1 MHIFIFQTGEPLH
14 SDYSNKRPMRA
25 MNLSNAFTKNNHK
38 VTLISSA
45 FFHQEKI
52 HRALKI
58 TKKKI
63 NKNLEIILIPSP
75 GYKKNVSLNRLYDH
89 FVLAINL
96 FKYLGTIKI
105 KPDLIFIGF
114 PPIES
119 AALIIW
125 WARRRKIKTFL
136 DVKDKWPD
144 YFLTKFPNFLK
155 PIILIPLY
163 PYFILS
169 KYAMN
174 KANTLLSMSDSFINW
189 AQKSSKRKNKE
200 SDFVLY
206 LSPPPV
212 KISKEEIITYSNWW
226 FKNVPDIKNKFV
238 LSFVGSLSNAFD
250 FSLIKELASKY
261 EIYNKKVFFIICGDG
276 DEKDRIKKLFE
287 NSKNVF
293 LPGSVNTKQIYSL
306 MQETNL
312 TLAPY
317 INNSNFID
325 NLPNKILDSLYY
337 SKPIISSLEGEVKNL
352 ILNYE
357 VGCFCGN
364 KSSSWFESI
373 NKLIENKN
381 YYKQLSENAEEIYK
395 KYFSYDMVYKKFVM
409 RLESEFK
416 K

>member
-1 MHIFIFQTGEPLH
+1 MNIFIFQTGEPLH
-14 SDYSNKRPMRA
+14 CDFPQKRPMRA
-25 MNLSNAFTKNNHK
+25 MNLSNAFSEKNHK
-38 VTLISSA
+38 VTLISTA

-52 HRALKI
+52 QRAFKV

-63 NKNLEIILIPSP
+63 NNNLEIILIPSP
-75 GYKKNVSLNRLYDH
+75 GYKKNVSLMRLYDH
-89 FVLAINL
+89 FVLALNL
-96 FKYLGTIKI
+96 FKYLSTVKI

-125 WARRRKIKTFL
+125 WASRRKIKTFL

-155 PIILIPLY
+155 PLLSIPLS
-163 PYFILS
+163 PYFIFS

-174 KANTLLSMSDSFINW
+174 NTTTLLSMSDSFLNW
-189 AQKSSKRKNKE
+189 AQTFSKRKNKI

-206 LSPPPV
+206 LSPPEI
-212 KISKEEIITYSNWW
+212 KISNEEIIANSNWW
-226 FKNVPDIKNKFV
+226 LKNVPDIKNKFV
-238 LSFVGSLSNAFD
+238 LSFIGSLSGAFD

-276 DEKDRIKKLFE
+276 DEKDRINKLFE

-306 MQETNL
+306 MQETNV

-317 INNSNFID
+317 KNNSNFID

-337 SKPIISSLEGEVKNL
+337 SKPIITSLEGEVKNL

-381 YYKQLSENAEEIYK
+381 YYKQLSKNAEEIYK